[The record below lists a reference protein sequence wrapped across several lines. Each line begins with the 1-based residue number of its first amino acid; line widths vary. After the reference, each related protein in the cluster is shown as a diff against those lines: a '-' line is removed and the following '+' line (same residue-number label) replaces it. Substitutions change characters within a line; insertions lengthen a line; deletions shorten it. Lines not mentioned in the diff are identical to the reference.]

1 MRSWLEGVETVLS
14 VVIPT
19 LNAGDVLK
27 PLLNAIAR
35 VRASLPCEMIV
46 VDGGSSDNTYF
57 VASQGEAIFV
67 EAQRGRG
74 RQLSAGA
81 EAAAGDWL
89 LFLHADTSLE
99 VNWVSAI
106 LDFIADPA
114 NQERAGYFRLALD
127 DSSRA
132 ARILERIVAWRSRFF
147 GLPYGDQGLLISREL
162 YDKLGGYKRVPLME
176 DVDIVRRIGPRRLVP
191 LAATAMTSAAKYRR
205 DGYVLRP
212 ICNLLLLG
220 LYRFGVPSRFLY
232 SIYR

>member
-27 PLLNAIAR
+27 PLLNSIAR

-81 EAAAGDWL
+81 ESAAGDWL

-99 VNWVSAI
+99 VNWVSVV
-106 LDFIADPA
+106 LDFIAEPA

-127 DSSRA
+127 DGSRA

-176 DVDIVRRIGPRRLVP
+176 DVDMVRRIGPRRLVP